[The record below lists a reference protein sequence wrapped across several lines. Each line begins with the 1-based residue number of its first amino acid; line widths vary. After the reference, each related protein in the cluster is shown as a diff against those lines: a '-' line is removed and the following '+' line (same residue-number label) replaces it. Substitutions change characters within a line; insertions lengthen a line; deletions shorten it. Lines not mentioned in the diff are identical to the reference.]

1 MNFLELRDAPATY
14 ENIAKILGY
23 PTIEVNPDQR
33 GKQCSNCGSH
43 EHTCESCK
51 LSKMDQLLEMFGQNF
66 CYDPTPNAVQKKKKI
81 IVAELY
87 EKKDNQS

>member
-23 PTIEVNPDQR
+23 PKIEVNPDQR
-33 GKQCSNCGSH
+33 GKECSNCGSH
-43 EHTCESCK
+43 EHTYENCPIP
-51 LSKMDQLLEMFGQNF
+51 KMDQLLEKFGQND

-81 IVAELY
+81 VAELY
-87 EKKDNQS
+87 SKKDDKS